1 VDIRSRVVQE
11 ASIAAVVVR
20 CGCGDPASHFA
31 SVCPRPRAVEDCGV
45 VSYWHRSFWRR
56 LLFKLFGRVL

>member
-1 VDIRSRVVQE
+1 VDIVNRVAQE

-20 CGCGDPASHFA
+20 CGCGDPASHLA
-31 SVCPRPRAVEDCGV
+31 SACPKPRAVEDRGT
-45 VSYWHRSFWRR
+45 VSYWHRSLWRR